1 MQINQDNV
9 FDAWERLD
17 KSGLSAD
24 LIKSHRILEN
34 MVAKRGWSFVK
45 DGAADYL
52 KEHLLAVQTA
62 WDKQH
67 PDVPG
72 GADGG
77 KARPA
82 KSRKDA
88 PAKEQ
93 SAAKAGRKR
102 QTAKPAPKSADVH
115 LVRDLDVELQ
125 LMRRFV
131 GLHGKPRTRKQVL
144 ALLSALNRAIT
155 KGHIRKTDNP
165 TRFHADMVYIQ
176 KRLVDALGNHLKKAK
191 DGEAVILEF
200 DEKEIKRME
209 GLVESFGVYPSV
221 RLALRFFGMEGKSPK
236 IDKARTLLDQ
246 VRKVVSSGKVGP
258 DDPAFKLINRMEA
271 ALADYVAG
279 GSSILRIE
287 GATLQGLA
295 GVVLGC
301 PCQHGRGAKAQRR

>member
-17 KSGLSAD
+17 KSGLTAD
-24 LIKSHRILEN
+24 LIKSHGMLEE
-34 MVAKRGWSFVK
+34 MIAKKGWSFVK
-45 DGAADYL
+45 DGAMDYL
-52 KEHLLAVQTA
+52 KEHLIAVQTA

-72 GADGG
+72 GAEAS
-77 KARPA
+77 KAKPA
-82 KSRKDA
+82 KSKKAA

-93 SAAKAGRKR
+93 PGAKAGRKSK
-102 QTAKPAPKSADVH
+102 TDKPAPKSADVR

-131 GLHGKPRTRKQVL
+131 GLHGKPKTRKQVL

-165 TRFHADMVYIQ
+165 SRFHTYMAYIQ

-200 DEKEIKRME
+200 DEKEVKRME
-209 GLVESFGVYPSV
+209 GLVDSFGVYPSV

-236 IDKARTLLDQ
+236 SDKAQALLDQ
-246 VRKVVSSGKVGP
+246 VRKAVSSDKIGP
-258 DDPAFKLINRMEA
+258 DDPAFQLINRMEA

-279 GSSILRIE
+279 GSSTLRIE

-295 GVVLGC
+295 GVALGC
-301 PCQHGRGAKAQRR
+301 PCQNRKAKRR